1 MVLLYLWL
9 YIVPNYNAYVQTAL
23 IRIFEFLFSEAKG
36 NEPAVQSEETVGKY
50 DNIGVIL

>member
-1 MVLLYLWL
+1 MGVHCSKL
-9 YIVPNYNAYVQTAL
+9 Q
-23 IRIFEFLFSEAKG
+23 RILTDSTDQDFEFLFSEAKG